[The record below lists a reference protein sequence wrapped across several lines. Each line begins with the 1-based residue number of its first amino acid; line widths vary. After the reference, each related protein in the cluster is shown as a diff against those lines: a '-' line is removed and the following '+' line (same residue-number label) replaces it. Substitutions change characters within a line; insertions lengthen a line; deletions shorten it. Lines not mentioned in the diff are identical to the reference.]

1 MVSPGVGGFNPNLN
15 NPTNRPGGVQPNSA
29 AIETGRINRGVDVQK
44 AASAPVADQ
53 PTQTVPT
60 KAPEI
65 ARRMS
70 LRDVVSQLVTMGVPT
85 SEENRSLAV
94 KMLMHGLELSK
105 ENLGKIMALLKG
117 LPGSAANQE
126 AAVLA
131 MLKGFDN
138 EPGIVQLLAPILAR
152 NPGLAKVLANLSNQ
166 MSQISALMQSGQNL
180 LQPALASQL
189 LSLMSGFS
197 SMVSDLPRKLREEGQ
212 LSSKD
217 LLNTLRGLK
226 GLIDGSLKQVS
237 NQVDAKSSLLMQ
249 QLKALSDQME
259 QAVSQ
264 LTTQAVLSKPSDRTD
279 QALPDKFAYWN
290 VPNSMGTPPRDAEI
304 LIKRDANKKN
314 KINPK
319 NTKVIVKLETEELGE
334 LGIEMDVNED
344 NVAFQ
349 FNTLNDETKTLI
361 MAQMEELRRKLELRN
376 YKTKIIKVVKKSL
389 NTKEYLMPTL
399 DLDNLMRVQT
409 EA

>member
-15 NPTNRPGGVQPNSA
+15 NPTNRPGGVQANSA
-29 AIETGRINRGVDVQK
+29 AIEAGRVNRGIDVQK
-44 AASAPVADQ
+44 AASTPVADQ
-53 PTQTVPT
+53 PAQAALP

-70 LRDVVSQLVTMGVPT
+70 LRDVVSQLVTLGVPT
-85 SEENRSLAV
+85 TEENRSLAV

-105 ENLGKIMALLKG
+105 DNLNKIMTLLKG
-117 LPGSAANQE
+117 LPGTAANQE

-131 MLKGFDN
+131 LLKGFDG

-152 NPGLAKVLANLSNQ
+152 NPGLAKVLANLSMQ

-180 LQPALASQL
+180 LQPGLASQL

-197 SMVSDLPRKLREEGQ
+197 SMVSDLPRKLREDGQ
-212 LSSKD
+212 ISSKD
-217 LLNTLRGLK
+217 LLNSLRGLK
-226 GLIDGSLKQVS
+226 GLIDGSLKQAP
-237 NQVDAKSSLLMQ
+237 NQVDPKSSLLMQ
-249 QLKALSDQME
+249 QLKGLSDQME
-259 QAVSQ
+259 QAISQ

-290 VPNSMGTPPRDAEI
+290 IPNSMGTPPRDAEI
-304 LIKRDANKKN
+304 LIKRDPNKKN

-319 NTKVIVKLETEELGE
+319 NTKVILKLETGELGE

-344 NVAFQ
+344 NVGFQ

-376 YKTKIIKVVKKSL
+376 FKAKVIKVVKKSL
-389 NTKEYLMPTL
+389 NTKEYLMPSL

>member
-15 NPTNRPGGVQPNSA
+15 NPTNRPGGVQANSA
-29 AIETGRINRGVDVQK
+29 AIEAGRVNRGVDVQK
-44 AASAPVADQ
+44 AASTPVADQ
-53 PTQTVPT
+53 PAQAALP

-70 LRDVVSQLVTMGVPT
+70 LRDVVSQLVTLGVPT
-85 SEENRSLAV
+85 TEENRSLAV

-105 ENLGKIMALLKG
+105 DNLNKIMTLLKG
-117 LPGSAANQE
+117 LPGTAANQE

-131 MLKGFDN
+131 LLKGFDG

-152 NPGLAKVLANLSNQ
+152 NPGLAKVLANLSMQ

-180 LQPALASQL
+180 LQPGLASQL

-197 SMVSDLPRKLREEGQ
+197 SMVSDLPRKLREDGQ
-212 LSSKD
+212 ISSKD
-217 LLNTLRGLK
+217 LLNSLRGLK
-226 GLIDGSLKQVS
+226 GLIDGSLKQAP
-237 NQVDAKSSLLMQ
+237 NQVDPKSSLLMQ
-249 QLKALSDQME
+249 QLKGLSDQME
-259 QAVSQ
+259 QAISQ

-290 VPNSMGTPPRDAEI
+290 IPNSMGTPPRDAEI
-304 LIKRDANKKN
+304 LIKRDPNKKN

-319 NTKVIVKLETEELGE
+319 NTKVILKLETGELGE

-344 NVAFQ
+344 NVGFQ

-376 YKTKIIKVVKKSL
+376 FKAKVIKVVKKSL
-389 NTKEYLMPTL
+389 NTKEYLMPSL

>member
-1 MVSPGVGGFNPNLN
+1 LVSPGVGGFNPNLN
-15 NPTNRPGGVQPNSA
+15 NPTNRPGGVQANSA
-29 AIETGRINRGVDVQK
+29 AIEAGRVNRGIDVQK
-44 AASAPVADQ
+44 AASTPVADQ
-53 PTQTVPT
+53 PAQAALP

-70 LRDVVSQLVTMGVPT
+70 LRDVVSQLVTLGVPT
-85 SEENRSLAV
+85 TEENRSLAV

-105 ENLGKIMALLKG
+105 DNLNKIMTLLKG
-117 LPGSAANQE
+117 LPGTAANQE

-131 MLKGFDN
+131 LLKGFDG

-152 NPGLAKVLANLSNQ
+152 NPGLAKVLANLSMQ

-180 LQPALASQL
+180 LQPGLASQL

-197 SMVSDLPRKLREEGQ
+197 SMVSDLPRKLREDGQ
-212 LSSKD
+212 ISSKD
-217 LLNTLRGLK
+217 LLNSLRGLK
-226 GLIDGSLKQVS
+226 GLIDGSLKQAP
-237 NQVDAKSSLLMQ
+237 NQVDPKSSLLMQ
-249 QLKALSDQME
+249 QLKGLSDQME
-259 QAVSQ
+259 QAISQ

-290 VPNSMGTPPRDAEI
+290 IPNSMGTPPRDAEI
-304 LIKRDANKKN
+304 LIKRDPNKKN

-319 NTKVIVKLETEELGE
+319 NTKVILKLETGELGE

-344 NVAFQ
+344 NVGFQ

-376 YKTKIIKVVKKSL
+376 FKAKVIKVVKKSL
-389 NTKEYLMPTL
+389 NTKEYLMPSL

>member
-1 MVSPGVGGFNPNLN
+1 MVSPNIGGFNPNLN
-15 NPTNRPGGVQPNSA
+15 NPTNRPGSVQPNSA

-53 PTQTVPT
+53 PTQAALP

-70 LRDVVSQLVTMGVPT
+70 LRDVVSQLVTLGVPT
-85 SEENRSLAV
+85 TEENRSLAV

-105 ENLGKIMALLKG
+105 ENLGKIMTLLKG
-117 LPGSAANQE
+117 LPGNSANQE

-131 MLKGFDN
+131 MLKGFDG

-152 NPGLAKVLANLSNQ
+152 NPGLAKVLANLSAQ

-180 LQPALASQL
+180 LQPGLASQL

-197 SMVSDLPRKLREEGQ
+197 SMVSDLPRKLREDGK
-212 LSSKD
+212 LSGKE
-217 LLNTLRGLK
+217 LLDSLRGLK
-226 GLIDGSLKQVS
+226 GLVDGSLKQVS
-237 NQVDAKSSLLMQ
+237 NQQDPKSSLLMQ
-249 QLKALSDQME
+249 QLKGLSDQME
-259 QAVSQ
+259 HAIAQ

-290 VPNSMGTPPRDAEI
+290 IPNSMGTPPRDAEI

-389 NTKEYLMPTL
+389 NTKEYLMPSL